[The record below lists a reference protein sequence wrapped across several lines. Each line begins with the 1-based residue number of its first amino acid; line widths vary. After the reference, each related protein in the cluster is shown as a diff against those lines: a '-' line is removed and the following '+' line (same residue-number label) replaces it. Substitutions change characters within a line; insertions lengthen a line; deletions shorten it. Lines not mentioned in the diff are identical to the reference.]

1 MVAIFTAAD
10 ADDDVLALDV
20 AADVELAGAAALL
33 VDLELLELLE
43 LPQPAMAST
52 AAGRIRNAHDLR
64 NITFFRL

>member
-1 MVAIFTAAD
+1 VAIFTAAD

-52 AAGRIRNAHDLR
+52 AAGRIRNANDYA
-64 NITFFRL
+64 T